1 MKTKDINLE
10 SSSVAASSEKMEAF
24 LLPPETMAAELWEQQ
39 FPMAESGIKAG
50 FPSPAQDY
58 MTDGIDFNRE
68 LVHHR
73 ETTFCA
79 RVSGSSMD
87 QAGIFDGD
95 IVVIDKSLEARNGD
109 VVAAYVDGGFTLK
122 EFRLDADGK
131 SAWLIP
137 ANDEYQPIHVT
148 EENNFIVW
156 GVLTYTIHKLR

>member
-1 MKTKDINLE
+1 MKTNEISPKSL
-10 SSSVAASSEKMEAF
+10 ASDCQE
-24 LLPPETMAAELWEQQ
+24 EL

-79 RVSGSSMD
+79 RVSGRSMEN
-87 QAGIFDGD
+87 AGIFDRD
-95 IVVIDKSLEARNGD
+95 IVVIDKSLEAKNGD
-109 VVAAYVDGGFTLK
+109 VVAAFVDGGFTLK
-122 EFRLDADGK
+122 EFRMDPDGK

-137 ANDEYQPIHVT
+137 ASEEFQPIHVT
-148 EENNFIVW
+148 EENNFIIW
-156 GVLTYTIHKLR
+156 GVLTYAIHKLR